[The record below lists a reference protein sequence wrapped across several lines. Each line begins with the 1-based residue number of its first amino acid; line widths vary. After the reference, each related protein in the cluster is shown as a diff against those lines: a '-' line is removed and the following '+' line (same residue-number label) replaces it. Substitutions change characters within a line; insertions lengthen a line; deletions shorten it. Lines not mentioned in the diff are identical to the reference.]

1 MSKMNFKK
9 NNDVQETKIEK
20 KLKKIISSR
29 LKRIKSSREFSREEL
44 YNIMVEDAVI
54 LIEYFWENMCKHSN
68 KLLRNVDDV
77 IIIPAYQVFT
87 VSNNFELYADE
98 GDRVINPRTNRYCF
112 FYDFTFKDIH
122 EVNKYV
128 DDVEKR
134 LPTGTIINVDENPT
148 TFSLSYTFKLRLKL
162 NS

>member
-1 MSKMNFKK
+1 MYKMKLKK

-29 LKRIKSSREFSREEL
+29 LKRMKKSSDFSREEL

-54 LIEYFWENMCKHSN
+54 LIEYFWESMCKHSN
-68 KLLRNVDDV
+68 KLLRNAEEVV
-77 IIIPAYQVFT
+77 TIPAYNVFT
-87 VSNNFELYADE
+87 VSSSFDLYADE
-98 GDRVINPRTNRYCF
+98 GDRVINPKTGRYCF
-112 FYDFTFKDIH
+112 FYDFMFKDIK

-134 LPTGTIINVDENPT
+134 LPAGTIINVNEDT
-148 TFSLSYTFKLRLKL
+148 ATLSLSYTFKLRIQLK
-162 NS
+162 S